1 MHNLRFVRV
10 TNNLFKSK
18 FNLLFPFS
26 ASQCIVVHMNSC
38 RYKFLCGTSG
48 ALVAL
53 FLLQTVIAS
62 EFERVNRYSLHEL
75 TAESN
80 QVDLLSSVI
89 ETRFPPFVET
99 VGTAIDYVLHR
110 SGYKHIATEEIES
123 TLELPLPESHRSI
136 GPVDARTA
144 VRTIVGQTW
153 KLYEDSGQ
161 RILWFQRAGVDS
173 EKFIQPPVATSATDV
188 QSNTKDSIIIESDV
202 APTSWHL
209 QSSLTLREN
218 LENWAQLS
226 DWSLDWRSR
235 HDYAITHPSTF
246 SGTLVDAVG
255 SLLMHYQNAPVP
267 LVGKF
272 FSGNSVLVI
281 EPSNYP

>member
-1 MHNLRFVRV
+1 M
-10 TNNLFKSK
+10 
-18 FNLLFPFS
+18 
-26 ASQCIVVHMNSC
+26 
-38 RYKFLCGTSG
+38 
-48 ALVAL
+48 VAL
-53 FLLQTVIAS
+53 FLSQPVITS

-80 QVDLLSSVI
+80 QVDLLSTVI

-110 SGYKHIATEEIES
+110 SGYRHVVTEEIES

-136 GPVDARTA
+136 GPVDVRTA

-153 KLYEDSGQ
+153 KLHEDSGQ
-161 RILWFQRAGVDS
+161 RILWFQRAGVNSDQI
-173 EKFIQPPVATSATDV
+173 IQPPNGASSTGV
-188 QSNTKDSIIIESDV
+188 QANSKDSTFFEAQP
-202 APTSWHL
+202 APASWHL

-218 LENWAQLS
+218 LEKWAQSS

-235 HDYAITHPSTF
+235 HDYAITHSSTF

-255 SLLMHYQNAPVP
+255 SLLLHYRNAPVP

-281 EPSNYP
+281 EPSN

>member
-1 MHNLRFVRV
+1 MKIC
-10 TNNLFKSK
+10 KSK
-18 FNLLFPFS
+18 SL
-26 ASQCIVVHMNSC
+26 C
-38 RYKFLCGTSG
+38 RTSS
-48 ALVAL
+48 ALVTL
-53 FLLQTVIAS
+53 LLLQSVIAS

-80 QVDLLSSVI
+80 QVDLLSAVI

-110 SGYKHIATEEIES
+110 SGYRHVATEEFES

-136 GPVDARTA
+136 GPVDVRTA

-153 KLYEDSGQ
+153 KLHEDSGQ

-173 EKFIQPPVATSATDV
+173 DQIIQPPVGTSATGV
-188 QSNTKDSIIIESDV
+188 QSNSKDSTFFEPDV
-202 APTSWHL
+202 VPTSWHL

-235 HDYAITHPSTF
+235 HDYAITHSSTF

-255 SLLMHYQNAPVP
+255 SLLLHYRNAPVP

>member
-1 MHNLRFVRV
+1 M
-10 TNNLFKSK
+10 K
-18 FNLLFPFS
+18 
-26 ASQCIVVHMNSC
+26 SC
-38 RYKFLCGTSG
+38 RFKILCRTSG

-53 FLLQTVIAS
+53 FPLQSVIAS

-80 QVDLLSSVI
+80 QVDLLSAVI

-110 SGYKHIATEEIES
+110 SGYRHVTTEEFES

-136 GPVDARTA
+136 GPVDVRTA
-144 VRTIVGQTW
+144 IRTIVGQTW
-153 KLYEDSGQ
+153 KLYEDAGR
-161 RILWFQRAGVDS
+161 RILWFQTAGLDS
-173 EKFIQPPVATSATDV
+173 EQIIQPPVGTSATEVQLNSKDNTSFEPDV
-188 QSNTKDSIIIESDV
+188 S
-202 APTSWHL
+202 PTSWHL

-235 HDYAITHPSTF
+235 HDYAITHSSTF

-255 SLLMHYQNAPVP
+255 SLLMHYRNAPVP

>member
-1 MHNLRFVRV
+1 M
-10 TNNLFKSK
+10 K
-18 FNLLFPFS
+18 
-26 ASQCIVVHMNSC
+26 SC
-38 RYKFLCGTSG
+38 RYKILCRTSS
-48 ALVAL
+48 AL
-53 FLLQTVIAS
+53 FALFPLQSVIAS

-75 TAESN
+75 TAKSN
-80 QVDLLSSVI
+80 QVDLLSTVI

-110 SGYKHIATEEIES
+110 SGYRHVTTEEFES
-123 TLELPLPESHRSI
+123 TQELPLPESHRSI
-136 GPVDARTA
+136 GPVDVRTA

-153 KLYEDSGQ
+153 MLYEDAEQ
-161 RILWFQRAGVDS
+161 RILWFQRAGLDS
-173 EKFIQPPVATSATDV
+173 EQIIQPPVGKAATDV
-188 QSNTKDSIIIESDV
+188 QSNSKNSTSFEQNV

-235 HDYAITHPSTF
+235 HDYAITHSSTF

-255 SLLMHYQNAPVP
+255 SLLMHYRNAPVP

>member
-1 MHNLRFVRV
+1 M
-10 TNNLFKSK
+10 KSCK
-18 FNLLFPFS
+18 F
-26 ASQCIVVHMNSC
+26 
-38 RYKFLCGTSG
+38 KFLSRNSG

-53 FLLQTVIAS
+53 FLVQPVIAS

-75 TAESN
+75 TAESS
-80 QVDLLSSVI
+80 QVDLLSAVI

-110 SGYKHIATEEIES
+110 SGYRHVTTEEIES
-123 TLELPLPESHRSI
+123 TLELPLPDSHRSI
-136 GPVDARTA
+136 GPVDVRTA

-153 KLYEDSGQ
+153 KLHEDSGK

-173 EKFIQPPVATSATDV
+173 EQIIQPPVDTPATDI
-188 QSNTKDSIIIESDV
+188 QFNSKDSTFFEPNV

-209 QSSLTLREN
+209 KSSLTLREN
-218 LENWAQLS
+218 LENWVQLS

-235 HDYAITHPSTF
+235 HDYAITHSSSF

-255 SLLMHYQNAPVP
+255 SLLLHYRNAPVP

-281 EPSNYP
+281 EPSTYP

>member
-1 MHNLRFVRV
+1 
-10 TNNLFKSK
+10 
-18 FNLLFPFS
+18 
-26 ASQCIVVHMNSC
+26 MNSC
-38 RYKFLCGTSG
+38 KYKILCGTSC

-53 FLLQTVIAS
+53 FFLQSTVAS

-80 QVDLLSSVI
+80 QVDLLSTVI

-110 SGYKHIATEEIES
+110 SGYRHVTTENFES

-136 GPVDARTA
+136 GPVDVRTA

-153 KLYEDSGQ
+153 MLYEDAGK
-161 RILWFQRAGVDS
+161 RILWFQKAGLDS
-173 EKFIQPPVATSATDV
+173 EQVIQPPVDASETKV
-188 QSNTKDSIIIESDV
+188 QSNSKDSNIFESDV

-226 DWSLDWRSR
+226 NWSLDWRSR

-255 SLLMHYQNAPVP
+255 SLLMHYRNAPVP

-281 EPSNYP
+281 EPSNSP